1 MGSEPEKQLADV
13 RKQDGELGA
22 ERRQTTP
29 KYAAAHPLVE
39 WGRQRYD

>member
-13 RKQDGELGA
+13 PKQDWEIGA